1 MPIINNTPGQPIYS
15 GVHQGPDPKP
25 YDAGRGYA
33 PPEPT
38 LNTQAILGALE
49 QFAQQL
55 THLKQ
60 AQAITREAFRRLA
73 NFPEGDLIAL
83 EKKILDELHQPKGTV
98 TLDQVDDLIGKR
110 LEQHGAQLIQVIDN
124 LVVGI
129 LQGQRPEAP
138 KIHDPLGTAPDPT
151 PNYPDDITEE
161 EEVEETLPHTIPA
174 EYPIPEEEPEHIQT
188 RSFPDPEGYPANKLP
203 KQKKQK

>member
-15 GVHQGPDPKP
+15 GTGQPPFEQP
-25 YDAGRGYA
+25 RNYA

-55 THLKQ
+55 THMKQ

-73 NFPEGDLIAL
+73 QIPEGDLLAL
-83 EKKILDELHQPKGTV
+83 EKKILDELHQPKGAV

-129 LQGQRPEAP
+129 LQGQRPQAP

-151 PNYPDDITEE
+151 PQYPDDITEE
-161 EEVEETLPHTIPA
+161 EDEVGETILKA
-174 EYPIPEEEPEHIQT
+174 AEEYPIPEEEPEHIQT
-188 RSFPDPEGYPANKLP
+188 ISLPPMPP

>member
-15 GVHQGPDPKP
+15 GTGQPPFEQP
-25 YDAGRGYA
+25 RNYA

-55 THLKQ
+55 THMKQ

-73 NFPEGDLIAL
+73 QIPEGDLLAL
-83 EKKILDELHQPKGTV
+83 EKKILDELHQPKGAV

-129 LQGQRPEAP
+129 LQGQRPQAP

-161 EEVEETLPHTIPA
+161 EEVGETLPHTIPA

-188 RSFPDPEGYPANKLP
+188 ISLPPMPP